1 MHGYHKTISLCVYLL
16 FGVASIMLCNI
27 IHIYILFY
35 LFVLAWSLKFNFFKY
50 SLVFWYFV
58 WITRVINFEMKFKT
72 ECGLQTI
79 TNLKLQMEFHT
90 GEEFLS
96 STYLTRE
103 FVIFNPCGFK
113 NSCSQRDSDDH
124 SQMIQMWNHEL
135 LAYKVKTCPFLSYV
149 KPPTLRLNH
158 AWVEV
163 GHRSVLYKMNC
174 AWKRIVD
181 SIILTLEH
189 LSTGRMI
196 WENFLPMKLRVSGL
210 LVLNGNPSWANHVEN
225 GIYTTVVL
233 W

>member
-1 MHGYHKTISLCVYLL
+1 M
-16 FGVASIMLCNI
+16 
-27 IHIYILFY
+27 
-35 LFVLAWSLKFNFFKY
+35 
-50 SLVFWYFV
+50 
-58 WITRVINFEMKFKT
+58 WITN
-72 ECGLQTI
+72 
-79 TNLKLQMEFHT
+79 NYKLETPNGISYRGGVFEFH
-90 GEEFLS
+90 LPHS
-96 STYLTRE
+96 RVCY
-103 FVIFNPCGFK
+103 FNPCGFK

-189 LSTGRMI
+189 ISTGRMI